1 METETNA
8 EQYIEH
14 QTNFNNTM
22 TAAIVK
28 LDKTTRTQHKINQ
41 ANIEVLRDQD
51 TRITTHRHLIIVN
64 LLIAVTALIT
74 AVLI

>member
-1 METETNA
+1 MDTDNTAND
-8 EQYIEH
+8 YIEH
-14 QTNFNNTM
+14 QTKFNNTM
-22 TAAIVK
+22 TEAIVK

-64 LLIAVTALIT
+64 LLIAVASLLAALVI
-74 AVLI
+74 